1 MSILEHN
8 KYVRDEQEAIGSK
21 FLLSNGYMGYR
32 GTLDEADSSDFVA
45 LNLNGLYDGLR
56 FIETVNVFN
65 PLYTMVKADGIDL
78 NPRSFRPAKHS
89 ISLNTENGVLKRSTK
104 FSYRGA
110 EILVKSERFI
120 DQTNRTMLY
129 NKFSFTSNT
138 SVKVELYTGIDKNIW
153 NISANHL
160 LEIESIK
167 EENLNISVC
176 KTRFDE
182 VDVVIGVREEKSFKA
197 KEEPTKNGIR
207 KFVLTLKPKEV
218 YTIEKYVCVVHS
230 EANAIRIV
238 ENNLADALEK
248 GYKNLYKENQIFWQE
263 AYNIASVD
271 VYNNDEA
278 KEIVDYAVFQLIS
291 HRPYSEYVSIN
302 TKGLS
307 GQFDMGAVSW
317 NTEIMLLPFY
327 INTDPDSAKRMVKYR
342 INSLPE
348 AMKKAQALG
357 YDGAFYAEKSGHH
370 GVELSDS
377 EIKNNIHINGS
388 IVYGVAQYVERTKD
402 YTILFDG
409 GMEMLLECS
418 RFYLSYATLSDNKKH
433 YDYLS
438 IRGLDNTHGDVDNEA
453 YTNYIIKNCL
463 DAMIKCVAFAK
474 GVDKFKVRDMFEP
487 KQYEQLISDI
497 RGLRRKLYTKKEN
510 IEALIESYD
519 KYFNLE
525 DRNIST
531 LKRVSFLEESHYKD
545 IENTTYAH
553 NQNVVNLLALFL
565 EDFSTKVQKNNYDYY
580 LRRTICPDTFTRT
593 MFIILACAGEQN
605 DEAYKQFEA
614 MANLSPEN
622 ERFFGNGLDMTL
634 CGGIYLSMVYGFA
647 GLRHHVYILSGEYN
661 NTNNIRRLEFK
672 VKIAKNVA
680 EVKTKRNSVNIS
692 WDYNKIE
699 SEEDGDDT
707 E

>member
-1 MSILEHN
+1 MSILEHT
-8 KYVRDEQEAIGSK
+8 KYIRDEQEAIGSK
-21 FLLSNGYMGYR
+21 FLISNGYMGYR

-78 NPRSFRPAKHS
+78 NPRSFRPTKHN
-89 ISLNTENGVLKRSTK
+89 ISLNTENGLFKRSTK

-110 EILVKSERFI
+110 EILVKSERFM
-120 DQTNRTMLY
+120 DQINKTMLY
-129 NKFSFTSNT
+129 NKLTFTSNT
-138 SVKVELYTGIDKNIW
+138 AVKVEIYTGIDKNIW

-160 LEIESIK
+160 NEIESIK
-167 EENLNISVC
+167 EDNLNISVC

-182 VDVVIGVREEKSFKA
+182 IDVIIGVREEKSFKA
-197 KEEPTKNGIR
+197 KEEPTKGSIR
-207 KFVLTLKPKEV
+207 KFVLTLKPKEI
-218 YTIEKYVCVVHS
+218 YTIEKYVSVVYS
-230 EANAIRIV
+230 EPNAIRLV
-238 ENNLADALEK
+238 ENNLTDALEK
-248 GYKNLYKENQIFWQE
+248 GYKNLFKENQDFWRE
-263 AYNIASVD
+263 TYENASVD
-271 VYNNDEA
+271 IYNNDEA
-278 KEIVDYAVFQLIS
+278 KAIVDYSIFQLIS
-291 HRPYSEYVSIN
+291 HRPYSEHVSVN

-307 GQFDMGAVSW
+307 GQFDMGSVNW

-327 INTDPDSAKRMVKYR
+327 INTDPESAKLMVKYR

-348 AMKKAQALG
+348 AIKKAQDLG
-357 YDGAFYAEKSGHH
+357 FEGAFYAEKSGCK
-370 GVELSDS
+370 GVELSKS

-388 IVYGVAQYVERTKD
+388 IVYGVTQYVERTKD
-402 YTILFDG
+402 YTILFEG

-433 YDYLS
+433 YDYLGV
-438 IRGLDNTHGDVDNEA
+438 RGLDNTHGDIDNEA

-463 DAMIKCVAFAK
+463 DSMIKCVAFAK

-487 KQYEQLISDI
+487 KHYERLITDI
-497 RGLRRKLYTKKEN
+497 RELRRKLYTKKEN
-510 IEALIESYD
+510 IEGFIENYD

-525 DRNIST
+525 DRNISN
-531 LKRVSFLEESHYKD
+531 LKRVSFLEASHYND
-545 IENTTYAH
+545 IENTTYAN
-553 NQNVVNLLALFL
+553 NQSVINLLALFL
-565 EDFSTKVQKNNYDYY
+565 EDFSTKIQKNNYDYY
-580 LRRTICPDTFTRT
+580 LRRTICPDVFTRT

-614 MANLSPEN
+614 MANLSPTN
-622 ERFFGNGLDMTL
+622 EMFFGNGLDISL
-634 CGGIYLSMVYGFA
+634 CGGVYLSMVYGFA

-672 VKIAKNVA
+672 IKIADNIA
-680 EVKTKRNSVNIS
+680 DVKTKRNSVNIS
-692 WDYNKIE
+692 WGDRSDK
-699 SEEDGDDT
+699 SEKDGDDL